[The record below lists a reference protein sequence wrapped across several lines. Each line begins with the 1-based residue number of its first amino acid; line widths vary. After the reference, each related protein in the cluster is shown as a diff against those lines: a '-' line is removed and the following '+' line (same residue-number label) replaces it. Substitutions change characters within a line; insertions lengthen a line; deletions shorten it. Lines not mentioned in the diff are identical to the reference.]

1 MIVGKENILK
11 FIRDSKTPYWK
22 IRRAGTTE
30 IIAESDDSS
39 SLSVE
44 DSLIRFQNY
53 LDLLSSGNYSLETW
67 ETAGQKKER
76 LKVAFQLTGNAPAM
90 SGANPPVNFPTVPAI
105 DVQAEIQR
113 ALAEERQ
120 KNRIETLEKEKAAL
134 EAKCRELQNIIDSSE
149 TRIKN
154 RLEPFIPQLMGVIFP
169 DVQLAQSQIGTANN
183 KNLDDEQVRLENA
196 FEKWQKYESDPITMV
211 EKIAKLSETDAG
223 TYQMARG
230 ILMSK

>member
-1 MIVGKENILK
+1 MIIGKDKIIK
-11 FIRDSKTPYWK
+11 YIRDSKTPYWK
-22 IRRAGTTE
+22 IRRAGTSE
-30 IIAESDDSS
+30 IIAESEESH

-44 DSLIRFQNY
+44 DSLIRFQSY
-53 LDLLSSGNYSLETW
+53 LDLLSSGNYFLETW

-76 LKVAFQLTGNAPAM
+76 LKVPFQLTGNGSVIAEP
-90 SGANPPVNFPTVPAI
+90 NNPVNVHTVSAI

-120 KNRIETLEKEKAAL
+120 KNRIETLEKEKLAL
-134 EAKCRELQNIIDSSE
+134 EAKCRELQSIIDSSE

-154 RLEPFIPQLMGVIFP
+154 RIEPFIPRLMGIIFP
-169 DVQLAQSQIGTANN
+169 NEADVNTAQIAGEKNIDDKQI
-183 KNLDDEQVRLENA
+183 RLENA

-211 EKIAKLSETDAG
+211 EKIAKLSETDPG